1 MYEILWMV
9 PAFPFLGF
17 LVLVATGSKLHKRLI
32 AFVGA
37 GSVAMSAVVAGLI
50 GFKFIVA
57 PPPGNRF
64 NQTLWNWMDV
74 AGFHPTFGLHLD
86 ALSVVM
92 IFVVTFVGF
101 LIHVYST
108 EYMGEDEGYARF
120 FAYLNLFMSAMLVLV
135 LADNLLMLY
144 LGWEGVGLCS
154 YLLIGFWHKAPEN
167 ARAAIKAFVVTRI
180 GDTAFAVGLFLIFT
194 NLGTIN
200 IQEILEKAPQAW
212 APGSTLATA
221 AALLLLGGALGK
233 SAQLPLQT
241 WLPDAMA
248 GPTPVS
254 ALIHAATMV
263 TAGVYLIARMNA
275 LYTLA
280 PVAQTLV
287 AIIGALTLFMAACSA
302 LTQTDI
308 KRALAYSTISQV
320 GYMFLALGVGAWS
333 AAIFHFA
340 NHAFFKALLF
350 LAAGA
355 IINSVHHEQNMFKM
369 GGLRKQTPFVFWV
382 FLIGASSLASLP
394 LVTSG
399 FYSKDLI
406 LWYSM
411 GVAER
416 QFLAL
421 VAGGRR
427 SRDHR
432 PVLFPNG
439 ISRVLRRTENH
450 HALSA
455 GPRNQDT
462 AAHSGNFVGG
472 FRLHSNAGSV
482 KRRAVL
488 LEIHTTGFACRADR
502 LQPCSGDDTNTP
514 GRRRNS
520 RWSYCGLR
528 GLHQRPQP
536 AYSRHPG

>member
-212 APGSTLATA
+212 APGSTLATTGRVA
-221 AALLLLGGALGK
+221 AVRRSLGQVRSITSPDMAPGRNGGPYTGK
-233 SAQLPLQT
+233 RPHT
-241 WLPDAMA
+241 RGHDGDGWC
-248 GPTPVS
+248 VS
-254 ALIHAATMV
+254 H
-263 TAGVYLIARMNA
+263 R
-275 LYTLA
+275 
-280 PVAQTLV
+280 Q
-287 AIIGALTLFMAACSA
+287 
-302 LTQTDI
+302 DE
-308 KRALAYSTISQV
+308 R
-320 GYMFLALGVGAWS
+320 
-333 AAIFHFA
+333 
-340 NHAFFKALLF
+340 
-350 LAAGA
+350 
-355 IINSVHHEQNMFKM
+355 SVHF
-369 GGLRKQTPFVFWV
+369 
-382 FLIGASSLASLP
+382 SSSRP
-394 LVTSG
+394 NFSG
-399 FYSKDLI
+399 DNRSAHAI
-406 LWYSM
+406 H
-411 GVAER
+411 
-416 QFLAL
+416 
-421 VAGGRR
+421 GRLQR
-427 SRDHR
+427 SD
-432 PVLFPNG
+432 PNG
-439 ISRVLRRTENH
+439 H
-450 HALSA
+450 
-455 GPRNQDT
+455 
-462 AAHSGNFVGG
+462 
-472 FRLHSNAGSV
+472 
-482 KRRAVL
+482 
-488 LEIHTTGFACRADR
+488 
-502 LQPCSGDDTNTP
+502 
-514 GRRRNS
+514 
-520 RWSYCGLR
+520 
-528 GLHQRPQP
+528 
-536 AYSRHPG
+536 